1 MGAFFVK
8 KSDLLKPSVA
18 WSADNLTEEQKKEK
32 LDKANAFAYKVLEYL
47 WEDVSKL
54 DHSVIFI
61 PNYKTFDS
69 LVRDYIKNGA
79 NVFCDDIKNKITKG
93 E

>member
-1 MGAFFVK
+1 M
-8 KSDLLKPSVA
+8 KPSVT
-18 WSADNLTEEQKKEK
+18 WGADNLTEEQKKEK

-79 NVFCDDIKNKITKG
+79 NVFCDDIKNKITKA